1 MKAQIQYK
9 KTDGTDGVALMPSA
23 ITSMEEAKRE
33 LAAKLNLPQMEGL
46 DLEDVDARLR
56 QGDIVPESIVVNQLS
71 E

>member
-23 ITSMEEAKRE
+23 ITSMDEAKRE
-33 LAAKLNLPQMEGL
+33 LAAKLDLPEVHGPDGD
-46 DLEDVDARLR
+46 DLDARLR
-56 QGDIVPESIVVNQLS
+56 QGNIVPDSIFFSQLS